1 MGMLVCIHKREGILL
16 RKVTMDNKD
25 FEIVKELIVLLTV
38 LRSEDCVLVENV
50 SGAKKTKELVKEAMR
65 QTGTPRKYKY
75 IWSGSDQAQLIV
87 FLTPS
92 K

>member
-25 FEIVKELIVLLTV
+25 FEIVKELIILFTV
-38 LRSEDCVLVENV
+38 LRSEDCVLVDNV
-50 SGAKKTKELVKEAMR
+50 LGAKKTKELVKEAMK

-75 IWSGSDQAQLIV
+75 IWSGDDQAKLIV
-87 FLTPS
+87 FLAPS